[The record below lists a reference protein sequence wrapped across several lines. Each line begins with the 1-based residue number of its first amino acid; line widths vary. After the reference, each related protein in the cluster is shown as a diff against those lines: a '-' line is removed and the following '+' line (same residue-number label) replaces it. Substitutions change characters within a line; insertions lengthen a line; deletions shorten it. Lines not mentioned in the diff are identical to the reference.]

1 MVDSKKYEEWLQM
14 AKKDLQSVKILFE
27 HDGDYGIVC
36 FHCQQAIEKYLKG
49 FLIFKSGK
57 LAEGHSLLRLCKKA
71 AEYDQRFTAFV
82 KDCSF
87 VNNFYI
93 AKRHNAKIDVK
104 TGSAGTALYI
114 RF

>member
-14 AKKDLQSVKILFE
+14 AKKDLQSAKILFE

-57 LAEGHSLLRLCKKA
+57 LA
-71 AEYDQRFTAFV
+71 
-82 KDCSF
+82 
-87 VNNFYI
+87 
-93 AKRHNAKIDVK
+93 
-104 TGSAGTALYI
+104 
-114 RF
+114 